1 MFNAHPFLEGK
12 QNRQK
17 IDTFRRIANTT
28 GKQIEY
34 SGNPL
39 LFFSSRRNQYA
50 GTRST
55 PQKILGKCFKIH
67 SIKCGGKSQT
77 IGRIVFLNE
86 TLFPGLLFHNETA
99 RQ

>member
-1 MFNAHPFLEGK
+1 VDLRGLLKGLLANILFLDLLLFQMLNAHPFLEGK

-17 IDTFRRIANTT
+17 IDTFRRIAKTT

-39 LFFSSRRNQYA
+39 LFFSSRRNQFA

-55 PQKILGKCFKIH
+55 PQKNFGEML
-67 SIKCGGKSQT
+67 
-77 IGRIVFLNE
+77 
-86 TLFPGLLFHNETA
+86 
-99 RQ
+99 